1 MKIPAPSH
9 FSFLLRSFV
18 AVLICLA
25 FGALMRPW
33 TSDVGDK
40 LAKTGL
46 RQDHVQV
53 EGSDALS
60 QQIGFFALGGLRSL
74 AVELLRLDAT
84 VAWSKN
90 DWDALENR
98 YKQMTTLQP
107 KREKLWGDA
116 SFEMATNAAGYAS
129 SRRHNDEHKRASAM
143 RDFIDRGER
152 FLLDGIKNNPDSP
165 VLHAQLGDLYS
176 NLFRRP
182 QFSKAV
188 DALKKSVALGATGLQ
203 ERQLFYA
210 LCRIRGR
217 EQEAWD
223 YGRKLFM
230 SESGHRVPSVLCLLF
245 VLQRK
250 IEVPADQRLSAV
262 QLFGSEKRALRILR
276 HYRMNQLNLPVTGVS
291 EYLKAHQPA
300 QNKQT
305 QAVELT
311 QPAS

>member
-1 MKIPAPSH
+1 M
-9 FSFLLRSFV
+9 
-18 AVLICLA
+18 
-25 FGALMRPW
+25 
-33 TSDVGDK
+33 GDK
-40 LAKTGL
+40 LTKEGL
-46 RQDHVQV
+46 RQDHVKI

-74 AVELLRLDAT
+74 AVEILRLDAT

-98 YKQMTTLQP
+98 YTQMTTLQP

-129 SRRHNDEHKRASAM
+129 SRRHNDEHKRASTM
-143 RDFIDRGER
+143 RDFINRGER

-165 VLHAQLGDLYS
+165 FLHARLGDHYS

-182 QFSKAV
+182 EFSKAV
-188 DALKKSVALGATGLQ
+188 DALKKSIALGATGLQ
-203 ERQLFYA
+203 ERQLFYN

-223 YGRKLFM
+223 YGRKLFL

-250 IEVPADQRLSAV
+250 IKVPADEALSAV

-276 HYRMNQLNLPVTGVS
+276 QYRRNQLSLPVTGIS
-291 EYLKAHQPA
+291 EYLQEHEAK
-300 QNKQT
+300 KQS
-305 QAVELT
+305 QLHA
-311 QPAS
+311 A

>member
-1 MKIPAPSH
+1 
-9 FSFLLRSFV
+9 
-18 AVLICLA
+18 
-25 FGALMRPW
+25 MRPW
-33 TSDVGDK
+33 TSSVGDK
-40 LAKTGL
+40 LTEEGL
-46 RQDHVQV
+46 RQEHVKV
-53 EGSDALS
+53 EGRDALS

-98 YKQMTTLQP
+98 YIQMTTLQP

-129 SRRHNDEHKRASAM
+129 SRRHNDEHKRASTM

-165 VLHAQLGDLYS
+165 FLHAKLGELYS

-182 QFSKAV
+182 QFNKAV

-203 ERQLFYA
+203 ERQLFYN

-217 EQEAWD
+217 EKEAWD
-223 YGRKLFM
+223 YGRELYM
-230 SESGHRVPSVLCLLF
+230 RESESGHRVPSVLCLLF

-250 IEVPADQRLSAV
+250 IEVPADERLSAV

-276 HYRMNQLNLPVTGVS
+276 HYRRNQLSLPVTGVS
-291 EYLKAHQPA
+291 EYLKEHQSQAQPA
-300 QNKQT
+300 
-305 QAVELT
+305 
-311 QPAS
+311 P